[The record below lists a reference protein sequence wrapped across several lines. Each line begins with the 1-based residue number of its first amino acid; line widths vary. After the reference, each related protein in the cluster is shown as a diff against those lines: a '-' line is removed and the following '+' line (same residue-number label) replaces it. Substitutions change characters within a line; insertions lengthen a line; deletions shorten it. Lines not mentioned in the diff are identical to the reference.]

1 MTEPASRAHRTA
13 GRPPIPWGV
22 LLIATLLA
30 VGTVAL
36 IWLVAVPVGPVVCA
50 AVYPP
55 TANCFR
61 DHRVGSALVMTLIV
75 VAVYVVTVLLAALV
89 RRPRRA
95 ILIGVGLL
103 ALAPFVSY
111 AVVAWSPGFAVAV
124 G

>member
-13 GRPPIPWGV
+13 DRLPIRWGV
-22 LLIATLLA
+22 LVIATVLA

-50 AVYPP
+50 AVYPS
-55 TANCFR
+55 TGNCFR
-61 DHRVGSALVMTLIV
+61 DNREGSALVMTLIV

-89 RRPRRA
+89 RRPRGTS
-95 ILIGVGLL
+95 LIGVGLL
-103 ALAPFVSY
+103 AVAPFVSY
-111 AVVAWSPGFAVAV
+111 AVVAWSTGFALAV